1 MAETKNETKKKPQV
15 VVPGLMCGLNKKVT
29 QGQGGVVLPESST
42 TTAPVQEAAPVQAS
56 EAKVTPQSFNGW
68 LEQYT
73 GVKEQGQAIW
83 VPAEVK
89 KELEKIRVNA
99 SKNIPLRSLAAAM
112 IMSYIQEHPE
122 EIASL

>member
-15 VVPGLMCGLNKKVT
+15 VVPGLMRGLNKKVT
-29 QGQGGVVLPESST
+29 QGQGGGVPLPTEAPAQEP
-42 TTAPVQEAAPVQAS
+42 APVQEQEQPANI
-56 EAKVTPQSFNGW
+56 TSFA
-68 LEQYT
+68 ERIEKYT

-89 KELEKIRVNA
+89 KQLEMIRVKA

-112 IMSYIQEHPE
+112 IMAFISEHPE
-122 EIASL
+122 EIEKL

>member
-15 VVPGLMCGLNKKVT
+15 VVPGLMRGLNKKVT
-29 QGQGGVVLPESST
+29 QGQGGGVPLPTEAPAQEP
-42 TTAPVQEAAPVQAS
+42 APVQEQEQPANI
-56 EAKVTPQSFNGW
+56 TSFA
-68 LEQYT
+68 ERVEKYT

-89 KELEKIRVNA
+89 KELEMIRVKA

-112 IMSYIQEHPE
+112 IMAFISEHPE
-122 EIASL
+122 EIEKL

>member
-15 VVPGLMCGLNKKVT
+15 VVPGLMRGLNKKVT
-29 QGQGGVVLPESST
+29 QGQGGGVSLPTEAPAQEP
-42 TTAPVQEAAPVQAS
+42 APVQEQEQPS
-56 EAKVTPQSFNGW
+56 NITSFA
-68 LEQYT
+68 ERIEKYT

-89 KELEKIRVNA
+89 KELEMIRVKA

-112 IMSYIQEHPE
+112 IMAFISEHPE
-122 EIASL
+122 EIEKL

>member
-15 VVPGLMCGLNKKVT
+15 VVPGLMRGLNKKVT
-29 QGQGGVVLPESST
+29 QGQGGGVPLPTEAPAQEP
-42 TTAPVQEAAPVQAS
+42 APVQEQEQEQPANI
-56 EAKVTPQSFNGW
+56 TSFA
-68 LEQYT
+68 ERIEKYT

-89 KELEKIRVNA
+89 KELEMIRVKA

-112 IMSYIQEHPE
+112 IMAFISEHPE
-122 EIASL
+122 DIEKL

>member
-1 MAETKNETKKKPQV
+1 MSSKDAKPKIM
-15 VVPGLMCGLNKKVT
+15 PGMLRSLNKQA

-42 TTAPVQEAAPVQAS
+42 TTAPVQESTPVPAPEV
-56 EAKVTPQSFNGW
+56 KTVPQSFSGW
-68 LEQYT
+68 LKQYT

-112 IMSYIQEHPE
+112 VMRYIQEHPE

>member
-1 MAETKNETKKKPQV
+1 MSNKDAKPKIM
-15 VVPGLMCGLNKKVT
+15 PGMLRSLNKQA

-42 TTAPVQEAAPVQAS
+42 TTAPVQESAPVQ
-56 EAKVTPQSFNGW
+56 EAKVIPQSFNDW

-112 IMSYIQEHPE
+112 IMRYIQEHPE
-122 EIASL
+122 EMASL

>member
-15 VVPGLMCGLNKKVT
+15 VVPGLMRGLNKKV
-29 QGQGGVVLPESST
+29 QGQGGGVSLPTEAPAQEPVPVDQEQPANIT
-42 TTAPVQEAAPVQAS
+42 TFAERVE
-56 EAKVTPQSFNGW
+56 K
-68 LEQYT
+68 YT

-112 IMSYIQEHPE
+112 IMSYIQEHLE

>member
-15 VVPGLMCGLNKKVT
+15 VVPGLMRGLNKKVT
-29 QGQGGVVLPESST
+29 QGQGGGVQLPTEAPAQEP
-42 TTAPVQEAAPVQAS
+42 APVQEQ
-56 EAKVTPQSFNGW
+56 
-68 LEQYT
+68 EQPANITTFAERVEKYT

-89 KELEKIRVNA
+89 KELEMIRIKA

-112 IMSYIQEHPE
+112 IMAFISEHPE
-122 EIASL
+122 EIEKL

>member
-1 MAETKNETKKKPQV
+1 M
-15 VVPGLMCGLNKKVT
+15 LRSLNK
-29 QGQGGVVLPESST
+29 QAQGGVVLPESST

-56 EAKVTPQSFNGW
+56 ETKPQSFKGW

>member
-1 MAETKNETKKKPQV
+1 MSNKDAKPKIM
-15 VVPGLMCGLNKKVT
+15 PGMLRSLNKQA

-42 TTAPVQEAAPVQAS
+42 TTAPVQESAPVPAPS
-56 EAKVTPQSFNGW
+56 PKAIPQSFNGW

-99 SKNIPLRSLAAAM
+99 SKNIPIRSLAAAM
-112 IMSYIQEHPE
+112 IMSYIQEHLE

>member
-15 VVPGLMCGLNKKVT
+15 VVPGLMRGLNKKVT
-29 QGQGGVVLPESST
+29 QGQGGGVALPTET
-42 TTAPVQEAAPVQAS
+42 PAQEPVPVQEQ
-56 EAKVTPQSFNGW
+56 
-68 LEQYT
+68 EQPANITTFAERVEKYT

-89 KELEKIRVNA
+89 KELEMIRIKA

-112 IMSYIQEHPE
+112 IMAFISEHPE
-122 EIASL
+122 EIEKL

>member
-15 VVPGLMCGLNKKVT
+15 VVPGLMRGLNKKVT
-29 QGQGGVVLPESST
+29 QGQGGGVPLPTEAPAQPAQEP
-42 TTAPVQEAAPVQAS
+42 APVQEQ
-56 EAKVTPQSFNGW
+56 
-68 LEQYT
+68 EQPANTITFTERVEKYT

-89 KELEKIRVNA
+89 KELEMIRVKA

-112 IMSYIQEHPE
+112 IMAFISEHPE
-122 EIASL
+122 EIEKL

>member
-15 VVPGLMCGLNKKVT
+15 VVPGLMRGLNKKVT
-29 QGQGGVVLPESST
+29 QGQGGVVLPELST

-112 IMSYIQEHPE
+112 IMRYIQEHPE
-122 EIASL
+122 EMASL

>member
-15 VVPGLMCGLNKKVT
+15 VVPGLMRGLNKKV
-29 QGQGGVVLPESST
+29 QGQGGGVPLPTEAPAQES
-42 TTAPVQEAAPVQAS
+42 QEQEQPANI
-56 EAKVTPQSFNGW
+56 TSFA
-68 LEQYT
+68 ERVEKYT

-89 KELEKIRVNA
+89 KELEMIRIKA

-112 IMSYIQEHPE
+112 IMAFISEHPE
-122 EIASL
+122 EIEKL

>member
-1 MAETKNETKKKPQV
+1 MSSKETKQKIM
-15 VVPGLMCGLNKKVT
+15 PGMLRNLNKQA

-42 TTAPVQEAAPVQAS
+42 TTAPVQESAPVPAQ
-56 EAKVTPQSFNGW
+56 EVNVTPQSLNGW

-99 SKNIPLRSLAAAM
+99 SKNIPLRSLASAM
-112 IMSYIQEHPE
+112 IMMYIQEHPE
-122 EIASL
+122 EIATL

>member
-15 VVPGLMCGLNKKVT
+15 VVPGLMRGLNKKVT

-73 GVKEQGQAIW
+73 GVKEQGQEYSSTFIGRRHDN
-83 VPAEVK
+83 
-89 KELEKIRVNA
+89 ELYSGA
-99 SKNIPLRSLAAAM
+99 SGRNSFTL
-112 IMSYIQEHPE
+112 IQ
-122 EIASL
+122 

>member
-15 VVPGLMCGLNKKVT
+15 VVPGLMRGLNKKVT
-29 QGQGGVVLPESST
+29 QGQGGGVALPTET
-42 TTAPVQEAAPVQAS
+42 PAQEPGPVQEKKQPTNITTFAERV
-56 EAKVTPQSFNGW
+56 EK
-68 LEQYT
+68 YT

-89 KELEKIRVNA
+89 KELEMIRVKA

-112 IMSYIQEHPE
+112 IMAFISEHPE
-122 EIASL
+122 EIEKL

>member
-15 VVPGLMCGLNKKVT
+15 VVPGLMRGLNKKVT
-29 QGQGGVVLPESST
+29 QGQGGGVPLPTEAPAQEP
-42 TTAPVQEAAPVQAS
+42 APVQEQEQPANI
-56 EAKVTPQSFNGW
+56 TSFA
-68 LEQYT
+68 ERIEKYT

-89 KELEKIRVNA
+89 KELEMIRVKA

-112 IMSYIQEHPE
+112 IMAFISEHPE
-122 EIASL
+122 EIEKL

>member
-1 MAETKNETKKKPQV
+1 MSNKDAKPKIM
-15 VVPGLMCGLNKKVT
+15 PGMLRSLNK
-29 QGQGGVVLPESST
+29 QAQGGVVLPESST
-42 TTAPVQEAAPVQAS
+42 TTAPVQEAAPVPAP
-56 EAKVTPQSFNGW
+56 EAKVTPQSLNGW

-112 IMSYIQEHPE
+112 IMRYIQEHPE
-122 EIASL
+122 EMASL

>member
-15 VVPGLMCGLNKKVT
+15 VVPGLMRGLNKKVT
-29 QGQGGVVLPESST
+29 QGQGGGVPLPTEAPAQEP
-42 TTAPVQEAAPVQAS
+42 APVQEQ
-56 EAKVTPQSFNGW
+56 
-68 LEQYT
+68 EQPANITNFAERIEKYT

-89 KELEKIRVNA
+89 KELEMIRVKA

-112 IMSYIQEHPE
+112 IMAFISEHPE
-122 EIASL
+122 EIEKL

>member
-15 VVPGLMCGLNKKVT
+15 VVPGLMRGLNKKV
-29 QGQGGVVLPESST
+29 
-42 TTAPVQEAAPVQAS
+42 
-56 EAKVTPQSFNGW
+56 AKVTPQSFNGW

-112 IMSYIQEHPE
+112 IMSYIQEHLE

>member
-15 VVPGLMCGLNKKVT
+15 VVPGLMRGLNKKVT
-29 QGQGGVVLPESST
+29 QGQGGGVPLPTEAPAQEP
-42 TTAPVQEAAPVQAS
+42 APVQEQEQPANI
-56 EAKVTPQSFNGW
+56 TSFA
-68 LEQYT
+68 ERIEKYT

-89 KELEKIRVNA
+89 KELEMIRIKA

-112 IMSYIQEHPE
+112 IMAFISEHPE
-122 EIASL
+122 EIEKL

>member
-1 MAETKNETKKKPQV
+1 MAEKKKTQV
-15 VVPGLMCGLNKKVT
+15 VAPGMLRSLNKQV
-29 QGQGGVVLPESST
+29 QGGGVQLPTE
-42 TTAPVQEAAPVQAS
+42 APAQEPVPVQEQ
-56 EAKVTPQSFNGW
+56 
-68 LEQYT
+68 EQPANITTFAERVEKYT

-122 EIASL
+122 EMASL

>member
-15 VVPGLMCGLNKKVT
+15 VVPGLMRGLNKKVT
-29 QGQGGVVLPESST
+29 QGQGGGVALPTET
-42 TTAPVQEAAPVQAS
+42 PAQEPVPVQEQ
-56 EAKVTPQSFNGW
+56 
-68 LEQYT
+68 EQPANITTFAERVEKYT

-89 KELEKIRVNA
+89 KELEMIRVKA

-112 IMSYIQEHPE
+112 IMAFISEHPE
-122 EIASL
+122 EIEKL

>member
-15 VVPGLMCGLNKKVT
+15 VVPGLMRGLNKKVT
-29 QGQGGVVLPESST
+29 QGQGGGVPLPTEAPAQEP
-42 TTAPVQEAAPVQAS
+42 APVQEQEQPANI
-56 EAKVTPQSFNGW
+56 TSFA
-68 LEQYT
+68 ERVEKYT

-89 KELEKIRVNA
+89 KELEMIRIKA

-112 IMSYIQEHPE
+112 IMAFISEHPE
-122 EIASL
+122 EIEKL